1 MKINFKT
8 LVAGAAITTV
18 LFSCQ
23 KENKTQTTVTDNN
36 TVPVEVINQ
45 IQAQGFSTEGVVKVT
60 GGYRVENDI
69 FLSDEALKN
78 PAIGPVLRVG
88 DEEQYHT
95 TNLVTALPR
104 VITVSISGFSNAVF
118 SNGLD
123 IAVSRYN
130 ALGMRLTFQRV
141 ASAGNIQIVGADLG
155 GGGILG
161 QSSGFPTST
170 GNPASPITLN
180 SRSGTFGTNPNVNWI
195 ATIIAHEMGHTI
207 GFRHTD
213 YKNRAYSC
221 GGFKSNEGSAG
232 VGAIWIPG
240 TPSSPRDPNSW
251 MLACTDGSDRPFNA
265 NDVIALNYLYH

>member
-1 MKINFKT
+1 MKINLKT
-8 LVAGAAITTV
+8 LVTGAALSTI
-18 LFSCQ
+18 LFACQ
-23 KENKTQTTVTDNN
+23 KENNTKTNVTENA
-36 TVPVEVINQ
+36 VPVEVLNQ
-45 IQAQGFSTEGVVKVT
+45 IQSQGFSTEGVVKVN

-69 FLSDEALKN
+69 FLSENDLKN

-95 TNLVTALPR
+95 TNLITGLPR
-104 VITVSISGFSNAVF
+104 VITISISGLSTVF
-118 SNGLD
+118 QNGLD
-123 IAVSRYN
+123 IAVARYN
-130 ALGMRLTFQRV
+130 ALGMRLTFLRV
-141 ASAGNIQIVGADLG
+141 ASGGNIQIAGADLG
-155 GGGILG
+155 SGGVLG
-161 QSSGFPTST
+161 QSSGFPTSS

-180 SRSGTFGTNPNVNWI
+180 NRAGAFGSNPSVNWI
-195 ATIIAHEMGHTI
+195 ATVIAHEMGHTI

-221 GGFKSNEGSAG
+221 GGFKSNEGTAG

-240 TPSSPRDPNSW
+240 TPKNGDPNSW

>member
-1 MKINFKT
+1 MKINLKLLT
-8 LVAGAAITTV
+8 TGAALSTL
-18 LFSCQ
+18 LFACQ
-23 KENKTQTTVTDNN
+23 KESNTKTAAADNA
-36 TVPVEVINQ
+36 VSVEVLNQ
-45 IQAQGFSTEGVVKVT
+45 IQSQGFSTEGVVKVN

-69 FLSDEALKN
+69 FLSDDALNN
-78 PAIGPVLRVG
+78 PSIGPVLRVG

-104 VITVSISGFSNAVF
+104 VITISISGFADPVF

-123 IAVSRYN
+123 IAVARYN
-130 ALGMRLTFQRV
+130 ALGMRLTFLRV
-141 ASAGNIQIVGADLG
+141 ASGGNILIVGADLG

-161 QSSGFPTST
+161 QSSGFPTSA

-180 SRSGTFGTNPNVNWI
+180 SRPGTFGTNPSVNWI

-221 GGFKSNEGSAG
+221 GGFRSNEGAAG

-240 TPSSPRDPNSW
+240 TPNKPQDPQSW